1 MGFPCSKIAFTS
13 RSFPAFPVTNTV
25 QGVNFRLRAR
35 AGRISHLVSAFPRRG
50 WERMGGRQLPEV
62 GPLVTLRIPGG
73 YSRTHLRST
82 PGQVTARTP
91 PNSR

>member
-1 MGFPCSKIAFTS
+1 
-13 RSFPAFPVTNTV
+13 
-25 QGVNFRLRAR
+25 
-35 AGRISHLVSAFPRRG
+35 
-50 WERMGGRQLPEV
+50 MGGRQLPEV